1 MQRTLSLN
9 VFKMIVHEPKTS
21 QKAIDRAII
30 DDLPHVD
37 GTARWL
43 SKELVSSF
51 AASAFLT
58 HFDSAL
64 QLRVKHDTNQP
75 RWEKGTIPD

>member
-30 DDLPHVD
+30 GYLPHVD

-43 SKELVSSF
+43 SKELVSSLLPPL
-51 AASAFLT
+51 FLLILIL
-58 HFDSAL
+58 HC
-64 QLRVKHDTNQP
+64 N
-75 RWEKGTIPD
+75 